1 MHAEPAAEKRGFALV
16 VAALIAGA
24 CVICCF
30 VTDQQFLMGDARVA
44 NSDCERPGTGS
55 GRSFAA
61 RLLGPLDYSEVLA
74 LMVVLGIMGY
84 ISGVRRYR

>member
-1 MHAEPAAEKRGFALV
+1 MHAEPASEKRGFALV

-61 RLLGPLDYSEVLA
+61 RLLGPPSVPEPCQE
-74 LMVVLGIMGY
+74 M
-84 ISGVRRYR
+84 

>member
-1 MHAEPAAEKRGFALV
+1 VHAEPASEKRGFALV

-44 NSDCERPGTGS
+44 NSDCERPG
-55 GRSFAA
+55 RSFAA
-61 RLLGPLDYSEVLA
+61 RLLGPPSVPEPSQE
-74 LMVVLGIMGY
+74 M
-84 ISGVRRYR
+84 